1 MNIWKKNIRSHL
13 RWQQQSVKKIERGC
27 KIRLEKMEV
36 GYLAMHIERVYLDTL
51 GAQNEE

>member
-1 MNIWKKNIRSHL
+1 MSCLLHINEYVEKGVWEDCTKDD
-13 RWQQQSVKKIERGC
+13 
-27 KIRLEKMEV
+27 IRLEKMEV

>member
-1 MNIWKKNIRSHL
+1 MENSSLHGRL
-13 RWQQQSVKKIERGC
+13 RWRIICEKIERGC